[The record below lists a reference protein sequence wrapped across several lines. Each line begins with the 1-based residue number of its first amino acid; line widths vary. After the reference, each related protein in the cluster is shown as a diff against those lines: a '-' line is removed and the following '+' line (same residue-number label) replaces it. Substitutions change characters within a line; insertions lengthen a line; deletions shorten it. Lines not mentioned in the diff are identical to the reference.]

1 MLMLKKKKNTIISLA
16 LAVILGAFC
25 YYYFAIYNS
34 VRDVVI
40 KSDYM
45 GFSTAESLFSNAE
58 LVVIGSPVKD
68 YDEREVYVSRVA
80 TGALEDIVTFTEID
94 VEKVLKGPEVDGI
107 DLEVIEP
114 MGVYQTLTGKERIAF
129 DGYTAMKKGSR
140 YLIFLSKNTLGQYG
154 VINMQ
159 FGKFNLD
166 QTDPEDMAKD
176 NLIKQRI
183 FTELK
188 SSEYLQ

>member
-1 MLMLKKKKNTIISLA
+1 M
-16 LAVILGAFC
+16 ILGAFC